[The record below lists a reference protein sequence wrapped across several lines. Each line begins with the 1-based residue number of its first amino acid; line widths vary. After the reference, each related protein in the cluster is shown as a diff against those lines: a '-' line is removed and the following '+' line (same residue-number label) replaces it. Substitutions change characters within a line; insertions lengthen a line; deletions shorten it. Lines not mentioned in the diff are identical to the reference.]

1 MSLLQFRLIM
11 LDFAR
16 SQLHCYGPAGKGLD
30 DFISSLP
37 GYSKLTRYF
46 SSEAEWEV
54 TEPLTKWGST
64 TISNLD
70 TFFGGS
76 FSWKPL
82 FLSINMG

>member
-64 TISNLD
+64 TIE
-70 TFFGGS
+70 FRYVGG
-76 FSWKPL
+76 FV
-82 FLSINMG
+82 